1 MHNQIFNSNQVQLLP
16 LVKQFKREF
25 YLVGGTAIALHIGH
39 RRSIDFDLFK
49 LSPIKPRSIIQ
60 TISGFEYKYIITRR
74 VTEQLNVT
82 INNVKFTFYQYPFK
96 INATEKLGDILRLP
110 NLLDL
115 AAMKAYAMGRR
126 SKWKDYIDIYF
137 ILKDYFTIHQISERT
152 SELFGPLF
160 SEKLFRAQLSYFEDI
175 DYSEPVEFLVSPVMD
190 DEIKNFLIDKAT
202 DIWNE

>member
-1 MHNQIFNSNQVQLLP
+1 MHNQIFNSNQDQLLP

-60 TISGFEYKYIITRR
+60 TISGFEYKYVITRR

-115 AAMKAYAMGRR
+115 VAMKAYAMGRR

-137 ILKDYFTIHQISERT
+137 ILKDHFTIHQISERT

-175 DYSEPVEFLVSPVMD
+175 DYSE
-190 DEIKNFLIDKAT
+190 
-202 DIWNE
+202 